1 MPRITATVIRLI
13 ILPHAVYWDYAGVIR
28 DAVKPVHSNVFVGEL
43 RPENSFEHAPAARQ
57 GSSCCSGD
65 GQDAEHDD
73 RRGASSQKNQG
84 SPSAGSCIA
93 KRGFGV
99 ETGCCTDGCVQM
111 QRSEGGRVDEQDGE
125 DCLRMGNY
133 VVAGVRSPGAAGAAE
148 GDEPTVVVY
157 IGEEGPELTRLM
169 LENAGFRFLLF
180 KATGQDEG
188 GGMVRGD
195 ALTDSVRALKRRY
208 YLMMKAKDAE
218 RVGIVVA
225 TTAVEGYR
233 AMVQRLKT
241 IIRAAGKRPYV
252 FYVGKLNPAKLA
264 NFPEMDAL
272 VLVASP
278 ETCAAVDTGEYWKP
292 LITPMECEIA
302 LVKGRTWTGQYDFDF
317 RPLLATALPEAPL
330 RSENGGDSDQEEE
343 EISHS
348 LTAGTLT
355 VRSAGTM
362 MALSAGEV
370 MMTTRTFRGLDLSEG
385 LDRSLDLVQ
394 GRVGIASGYSH
405 EPSATSN
412 QLHHTCMT
420 DGTTVPAHM
429 LGHASAVNYVV
440 AGTEEGRAR
449 GDGVIG
455 ECHLKE
461 GRSATTA
468 SLVGGADVS
477 ANDDMDML
485 RVADQVDDFF
495 ALLAS

>member
-1 MPRITATVIRLI
+1 MPRITAIVIRLI
-13 ILPHAVYWDYAGVIR
+13 ILPHAVYWDYADVIR

-57 GSSCCSGD
+57 GSSCCSGE
-65 GQDAEHDD
+65 GQNAEHDEG
-73 RRGASSQKNQG
+73 RGASSQKNQG
-84 SPSAGSCIA
+84 SPLAGACIA
-93 KRGFGV
+93 KRGCGAK
-99 ETGCCTDGCVQM
+99 TGCNTNGCVQM
-111 QRSEGGRVDEQDGE
+111 QRKEGGRVDEQDGV
-125 DCLRMGNY
+125 DFLRMGNY
-133 VVAGVRSPGAAGAAE
+133 VVAGARSPGAAGAAE

-169 LENAGFRFLLF
+169 LENAAFRFLLF
-180 KATGQDEG
+180 KTKGQDEG

-195 ALTDSVRALKRRY
+195 ALTDSARALKRRY

-218 RVGIVVA
+218 RLGIVVA
-225 TTAVEGYR
+225 TTAVQGYG

-355 VRSAGTM
+355 VRSAGTV
-362 MALSAGEV
+362 MALRAGEV

-412 QLHHTCMT
+412 QLHHTSIT

-429 LGHASAVNYVV
+429 QGHASAVNYVV
-440 AGTEEGRAR
+440 AGTGEGRAR
-449 GDGVIG
+449 GDGVGG

-461 GRSATTA
+461 RRSGMTEDR
-468 SLVGGADVS
+468 GADVS

>member
-1 MPRITATVIRLI
+1 MPRITATVNRLI
-13 ILPHAVYWDYAGVIR
+13 ILPHAVYWDYADVIR
-28 DAVKPVHSNVFVGEL
+28 DAVQPVHSNVFVGEL

-65 GQDAEHDD
+65 GQDAEHDEG
-73 RRGASSQKNQG
+73 RGASSQKNQG
-84 SPSAGSCIA
+84 SPSAGACIA
-93 KRGFGV
+93 KRGCGA
-99 ETGCCTDGCVQM
+99 ETGCSTDGCVKM
-111 QRSEGGRVDEQDGE
+111 LRSEGGGVDEQDGE
-125 DCLRMGNY
+125 EYLRMGNY
-133 VVAGVRSPGAAGAAE
+133 VVAGARSPGAAGAAE

-169 LENAGFRFLLF
+169 LENAAFRFLLF
-180 KATGQDEG
+180 KTKGPDEG

-195 ALTDSVRALKRRY
+195 ALTDSARALKRRY

-218 RVGIVVA
+218 RMGIVVA
-225 TTAVEGYR
+225 TTAVQGYG

-241 IIRAAGKRPYV
+241 IIRAAGKRAYV

-278 ETCAAVDTGEYWKP
+278 ETCAAVDSGEYWKP

-330 RSENGGDSDQEEE
+330 RSGNGGDSDDEEE

-355 VRSAGTM
+355 VRSAGTV

-385 LDRSLDLVQ
+385 LGRSLDLVQ

-412 QLHHTCMT
+412 QLHHTSIT

-429 LGHASAVNYVV
+429 QGHASAVNYVV
-440 AGTEEGRAR
+440 AGTGEGRAR
-449 GDGVIG
+449 GDGVGG

-461 GRSATTA
+461 RRSVTTEDR
-468 SLVGGADVS
+468 GADVS